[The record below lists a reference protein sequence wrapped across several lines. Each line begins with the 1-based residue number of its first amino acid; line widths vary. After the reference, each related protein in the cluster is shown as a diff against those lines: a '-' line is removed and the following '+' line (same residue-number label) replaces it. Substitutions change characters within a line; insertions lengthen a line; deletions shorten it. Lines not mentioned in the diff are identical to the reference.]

1 MPGTWQYQQS
11 VRIPLNRIA
20 SDIRVK
26 IFNQTPVL
34 STMKLSD
41 TLPVLNCSI
50 GAVGLNQLQNWAK
63 ETVTAFLSPNDPNLT
78 DVYVFD
84 KKKSHGAVGKLK
96 YLVWHI
102 EIKVK

>member
-1 MPGTWQYQQS
+1 MPGTRQYQQS

-63 ETVTAFLSPNDPNLT
+63 ETVTAFLSPNDPNPT
-78 DVYVFD
+78 AVFD
-84 KKKSHGAVGKLK
+84 KKKRCWMNGNQVLAVITTTRNEK
-96 YLVWHI
+96 I
-102 EIKVK
+102 